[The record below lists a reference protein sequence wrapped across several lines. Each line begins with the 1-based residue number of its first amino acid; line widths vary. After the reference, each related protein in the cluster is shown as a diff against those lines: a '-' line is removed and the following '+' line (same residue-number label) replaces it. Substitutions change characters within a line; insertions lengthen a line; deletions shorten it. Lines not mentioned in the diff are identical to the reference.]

1 MTSIS
6 EMSESEALEYIRAEL
21 QVLQPI
27 LGELISVFWMA
38 LVDQWEHE
46 GRPGVSPVDRRY
58 PPRRTL
64 EYAADNAVQTKYG
77 KAIGDVESR
86 AGHPSEPVLCIGP
99 FECVHPSADGE
110 DFAS

>member
-1 MTSIS
+1 MTSMN

-38 LVDQWEHE
+38 LVEQWERD

-58 PPRRTL
+58 PLDELSNMATAWL
-64 EYAADNAVQTKYG
+64 QT
-77 KAIGDVESR
+77 R
-86 AGHPSEPVLCIGP
+86 N
-99 FECVHPSADGE
+99 
-110 DFAS
+110 

>member
-46 GRPGVSPVDRRY
+46 GRPGVSPVDRQY
-58 PPRRTL
+58 PLDELSKMATEWLQARKTL
-64 EYAADNAVQTKYG
+64 
-77 KAIGDVESR
+77 
-86 AGHPSEPVLCIGP
+86 H
-99 FECVHPSADGE
+99 
-110 DFAS
+110 

>member
-46 GRPGVSPVDRRY
+46 GRLGVSPVDRRY
-58 PPRRTL
+58 PLDELPKMATEWLLTRNTL
-64 EYAADNAVQTKYG
+64 Q
-77 KAIGDVESR
+77 
-86 AGHPSEPVLCIGP
+86 
-99 FECVHPSADGE
+99 
-110 DFAS
+110 